1 LLDSG
6 PILQMVKQ
14 GLISESEIESYLVSR
29 DEFVAAGD
37 RSMMSFWLMACGEK
51 SNKIQTDISQH

>member
-1 LLDSG
+1 MGIEAFQPLLDSG

-29 DEFVAAGD
+29 DKFEAAGD

-51 SNKIQTDISQH
+51 NQ